1 MLSRSPHLAL
11 AALFLFLIASPRDAV
26 AQTEGIGVGGIV
38 GVSNVDAPTPVGLSL
53 KAWLTDRQAI
63 TGATSFFIGED
74 NAPSLWLLQGDFLF
88 HDFNELD
95 VGEGFLA
102 LYVGP
107 GVQLLIREDTENDVA
122 LRAPIGLSYL
132 LGSAPVDV
140 FMEVAPTLQVT
151 NPTSLRFDG
160 AFGFRYFLP
169 TN

>member
-1 MLSRSPHLAL
+1 MHLRRLSLVL
-11 AALFLFLIASPRDAV
+11 AALLLLLIAAPREAT

-38 GVSNVDAPTPVGLSL
+38 GISNVNAPTPVGLSL
-53 KAWLTDRQAI
+53 KGWLTDRQAI

-74 NAPSLWLLQGDFLF
+74 DAPSLWLLQGDLLF
-88 HDFNELD
+88 HNFNELD
-95 VGEGFLA
+95 VGEGYLA

-107 GVQLLIREDTENDVA
+107 GMQLLIREDVENDVA
-122 LRAPIGLSYL
+122 LRAPVGLSYL

-140 FMEVAPTLQVT
+140 FMEVAPTLQLT